1 MNKLCI
7 HILCSLYMLLRDLFR
22 KFFDK
27 RKYKLS
33 KLGKKVTIR
42 NVYFCGENAVF
53 SNTSLSNCY
62 IGMCSYVSR
71 NCKLTNVK
79 IGNFCSIAD
88 NVNTCNGQ
96 HPTTGFVTTFPSFYY
111 NTSSQIGYSFHQ
123 GSPLYDTSR
132 RPEGEKKYEIVV
144 GSDVWIGSHALLMP
158 GIRIGDGAV
167 IAAGSVVTKDVLP
180 FSIVGGVPAKVIK
193 MRFTDAQIDKLLKI
207 KWWNKPL
214 KDIKQNYRSF
224 SNIDSFISK
233 YD

>member
-7 HILCSLYMLLRDLFR
+7 HILYSLYMLLRDFFR

-180 FSIVGGVPAKVIK
+180 FSIYDSFNRIEISSYGW
-193 MRFTDAQIDKLLKI
+193 F
-207 KWWNKPL
+207 
-214 KDIKQNYRSF
+214 SF
-224 SNIDSFISK
+224 SSCHKVFPFRNTSNLRQNHSGLDQILRHFVL
-233 YD
+233 